1 MCDPEIPLGGC
12 LPSQRYEEMAYDPRE
27 GGKDLARDDH
37 ALADE
42 FAAEPQ
48 G

>member
-1 MCDPEIPLGGC
+1 MRDPEIRLGGRP
-12 LPSQRYEEMAYDPRE
+12 PSQCYEEMTYDPRE

-37 ALADE
+37 ALVDE

-48 G
+48 A